1 MDKGYTRICYSAS
14 TGRTVPSV
22 FSLKTVLLSTNVTY
36 SFCFALGCPSTGA
49 VPSCFMMELNR
60 AIVALTNAFFQV
72 SWGIADKVNRVI
84 SSNGNDYSMRYYWAE
99 IDSSLCKVDFYYI
112 FFHFYITSAFSD
124 VKMLRLN
131 RHS

>member
-1 MDKGYTRICYSAS
+1 M
-14 TGRTVPSV
+14 
-22 FSLKTVLLSTNVTY
+22 
-36 SFCFALGCPSTGA
+36 
-49 VPSCFMMELNR
+49 
-60 AIVALTNAFFQV
+60 ALTNAFFQV

-112 FFHFYITSAFSD
+112 FFHFYITSAFRD

>member
-1 MDKGYTRICYSAS
+1 
-14 TGRTVPSV
+14 
-22 FSLKTVLLSTNVTY
+22 
-36 SFCFALGCPSTGA
+36 
-49 VPSCFMMELNR
+49 MMELNR

-112 FFHFYITSAFSD
+112 FFHFYITSAFRH
-124 VKMLRLN
+124 VKIK
-131 RHS
+131 

>member
-1 MDKGYTRICYSAS
+1 
-14 TGRTVPSV
+14 
-22 FSLKTVLLSTNVTY
+22 
-36 SFCFALGCPSTGA
+36 
-49 VPSCFMMELNR
+49 MMELNR

-84 SSNGNDYSMRYYWAE
+84 SSNGNDYSMRYYWVE